1 MDYCYKHPHRNNIWI
16 FTQNPN
22 WKDHPLELAFMNE
35 ALCLDFTQWE
45 MFQTPLMSAC
55 KRGSV
60 RKLYRCITCLKGPQ
74 AQLTLWLKPTAFG
87 LFTEILQGLAY
98 GPRKEV
104 CICWGPCLP
113 PGSLPKGKLLC
124 LLQSPHQV
132 GRQAFLPH
140 CVHTFSPNP
149 TLRAK
154 YWGKTHIWCYT
165 PAFFLFLG
173 TSTAQEMG
181 TGRPLWG
188 TYHGVVCIINPLW
201 FASRIKSTNVR
212 PSAHTV

>member
-1 MDYCYKHPHRNNIWI
+1 MDYCYKHPNRNNIRI

-113 PGSLPKGKLLC
+113 PGSLPKGNSSASSSPLTRWGDRLSFHTASTRSLPTPPYPRSIEARPTSDVILLPSFC
-124 LLQSPHQV
+124 SSAPAQ
-132 GRQAFLPH
+132 
-140 CVHTFSPNP
+140 
-149 TLRAK
+149 LRRWALA
-154 YWGKTHIWCYT
+154 GLCEVLT
-165 PAFFLFLG
+165 
-173 TSTAQEMG
+173 MG
-181 TGRPLWG
+181 WSVL
-188 TYHGVVCIINPLW
+188 
-201 FASRIKSTNVR
+201 
-212 PSAHTV
+212 